1 MATWQRLE
9 RLHAQ
14 GERSVIPCRKSVR
27 FRYFDFDEA
36 ATVLE
41 NALMTTPPPPRESSP
56 LPPGFWGNLPDVPP
70 VRGSPTELPVI
81 AKPQRPRM
89 GTAEYKRRGA
99 AGLFTRNSFKKAD
112 AKVNRVLIPTI
123 LQETKEEILTITSPS
138 SHQEDQNDS
147 GIENRTTDSHSP
159 STSLDFS
166 PRSDS
171 KLTSSELISP
181 KSASHTYL
189 TETSSASRT
198 EQPPDYAP
206 PPPPPPPADEQDQSL
221 DQVVVPLH
229 ITRAVPV
236 AVPAKSDDDDYPPPP
251 LHLRRPTSSDRST
264 DDSSSRF
271 ETASLDIRATPTFH
285 YDERAATSKYD
296 EDKPDTQSVDLTV
309 ELNREQRGQVTA
321 VRYPA
326 TRKTE
331 TIPAP
336 PEDSKSPTFISRITH
351 NVEPPPSSRHYSFSS
366 QPSSPQLR
374 HRNMPPTTVYRAVD
388 IPFDESPAAYQP
400 KKDENLHTVTVVM
413 GTHPV
418 QKGLG
423 FTITI
428 ERGRPT
434 IDSVVV
440 GTPADRAGLLI
451 GDRVISVNG
460 EELKDKYPS
469 AINRLLHDAARLG
482 EAEVVVERKDA
493 KIAQVK
499 SLSSLENFD
508 KARSVFTETRT
519 VDSYAEF
526 KRKHSRASRADQ
538 PSAREFN
545 SLPRSTSTGAIP
557 RRDHSA
563 SSARSKASSPARS
576 YYESSTYR
584 SEYRSQ
590 TNGSTPDYRVTSM
603 HERAGPGKLTD
614 FVPEVERNITKSKE
628 EERREFSYRRAS
640 DEEPRLIRN
649 YDLPPAHTTTAK
661 VTSSVTSTPMT
672 SSRRVQDESVSAVLK
687 RSTLPRNV

>member
-1 MATWQRLE
+1 MNFVA
-9 RLHAQ
+9 
-14 GERSVIPCRKSVR
+14 C
-27 FRYFDFDEA
+27 
-36 ATVLE
+36 
-41 NALMTTPPPPRESSP
+41 
-56 LPPGFWGNLPDVPP
+56 PD
-70 VRGSPTELPVI
+70 
-81 AKPQRPRM
+81 
-89 GTAEYKRRGA
+89 
-99 AGLFTRNSFKKAD
+99 
-112 AKVNRVLIPTI
+112 
-123 LQETKEEILTITSPS
+123 
-138 SHQEDQNDS
+138 
-147 GIENRTTDSHSP
+147 
-159 STSLDFS
+159 
-166 PRSDS
+166 
-171 KLTSSELISP
+171 
-181 KSASHTYL
+181 
-189 TETSSASRT
+189 
-198 EQPPDYAP
+198 
-206 PPPPPPPADEQDQSL
+206 DEQ
-221 DQVVVPLH
+221 
-229 ITRAVPV
+229 
-236 AVPAKSDDDDYPPPP
+236 
-251 LHLRRPTSSDRST
+251 
-264 DDSSSRF
+264 
-271 ETASLDIRATPTFH
+271 
-285 YDERAATSKYD
+285 
-296 EDKPDTQSVDLTV
+296 
-309 ELNREQRGQVTA
+309 QVTA

-326 TRKTE
+326 TRKIE

-336 PEDSKSPTFISRITH
+336 PEDSKARTFTSQITH
-351 NVEPPPSSRHYSFSS
+351 NVEPPSGRRYSYSS

-374 HRNMPPTTVYRAVD
+374 HKNMPPTTVYRAVD

-400 KKDENLHTVTVVM
+400 KKDENLHTITVVM

-526 KRKHSRASRADQ
+526 KRKHSRGMSFFYFFFRRELVPVHHEQIFPAHVSITRFQGLRQ
-538 PSAREFN
+538 PE
-545 SLPRSTSTGAIP
+545 PYQGGIIQ
-557 RRDHSA
+557 
-563 SSARSKASSPARS
+563 SPALARRQALQRVH
-576 YYESSTYR
+576 TMKAQR
-584 SEYRSQ
+584 IVRNTGVKQMVVHQ
-590 TNGSTPDYRVTSM
+590 TT
-603 HERAGPGKLTD
+603 
-614 FVPEVERNITKSKE
+614 
-628 EERREFSYRRAS
+628 EFSYRRAS

-687 RSTLPRNV
+687 RSTLPRNRVSREVNKAIVYAMLNRLYKL

>member
-1 MATWQRLE
+1 MA
-9 RLHAQ
+9 
-14 GERSVIPCRKSVR
+14 
-27 FRYFDFDEA
+27 
-36 ATVLE
+36 
-41 NALMTTPPPPRESSP
+41 
-56 LPPGFWGNLPDVPP
+56 
-70 VRGSPTELPVI
+70 
-81 AKPQRPRM
+81 
-89 GTAEYKRRGA
+89 
-99 AGLFTRNSFKKAD
+99 
-112 AKVNRVLIPTI
+112 
-123 LQETKEEILTITSPS
+123 
-138 SHQEDQNDS
+138 
-147 GIENRTTDSHSP
+147 
-159 STSLDFS
+159 
-166 PRSDS
+166 
-171 KLTSSELISP
+171 
-181 KSASHTYL
+181 AS
-189 TETSSASRT
+189 
-198 EQPPDYAP
+198 
-206 PPPPPPPADEQDQSL
+206 
-221 DQVVVPLH
+221 
-229 ITRAVPV
+229 
-236 AVPAKSDDDDYPPPP
+236 
-251 LHLRRPTSSDRST
+251 
-264 DDSSSRF
+264 
-271 ETASLDIRATPTFH
+271 
-285 YDERAATSKYD
+285 SKYD

-326 TRKTE
+326 TRKIE

-336 PEDSKSPTFISRITH
+336 TEDSKARIFTSQITH
-351 NVEPPPSSRHYSFSS
+351 NVEPPSSRHYSYSS

-374 HRNMPPTTVYRAVD
+374 HKNMPPTTVYRAVD

-400 KKDENLHTVTVVM
+400 KKDENLHTITVVM

-493 KIAQVK
+493 
-499 SLSSLENFD
+499 
-508 KARSVFTETRT
+508 
-519 VDSYAEF
+519 
-526 KRKHSRASRADQ
+526 SRADH
-538 PSAREFN
+538 PSAREYN

-557 RRDHSA
+557 RRDNSV

-590 TNGSTPDYRVTSM
+590 TNGGTPDYRVTSM

-614 FVPEVERNITKSKE
+614 FVPEVERNITKSKD

-661 VTSSVTSTPMT
+661 VTSSVTVICWKNS
-672 SSRRVQDESVSAVLK
+672 
-687 RSTLPRNV
+687 